1 MTQSPL
7 RDTDDVDALVQVG
20 EQIFTW
26 MTDVHAVIANPRTPD
41 SVLWKIGL
49 SEDLAD
55 HVRWGVLEHPNAS
68 TELLEAMIFDTED
81 TDAQYRILQCLLQR
95 PQLTSEALIS
105 FYRRTLYSGRSYDAV
120 RTWIRHPSTPV
131 ESLVD
136 LLGAM
141 DRFPH
146 PPPKY
151 LRDDVV
157 RIVEQRGVLSLLQ

>member
-20 EQIFTW
+20 EQLFTW
-26 MTDVHAVIANPRTPD
+26 MEDVHAVIANPRTPD
-41 SVLWKIGL
+41 SVLRKIGL

-68 TELLEAMIFDTED
+68 TELLEAMFFDTED
-81 TDAQYRILQCLLQR
+81 TYAQDRILQCILQR
-95 PQLTSEALIS
+95 PQLTSESLIS
-105 FYRRTLYSGRSYDAV
+105 FYRRTLYSGRSYAGF
-120 RTWIRHPSTPV
+120 RTWIQHPSTPV

-136 LLGAM
+136 LLDAM
-141 DRFPH
+141 DKFPH

-151 LRDDVV
+151 LRDEVL
-157 RIVEQRGVLSLLQ
+157 RAVEQRGVLGLLQ